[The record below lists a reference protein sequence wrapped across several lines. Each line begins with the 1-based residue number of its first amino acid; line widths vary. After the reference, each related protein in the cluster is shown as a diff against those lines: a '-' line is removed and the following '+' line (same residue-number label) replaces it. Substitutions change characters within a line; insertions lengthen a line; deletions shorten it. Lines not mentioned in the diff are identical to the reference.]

1 MAKVINT
8 ILNLRDNMS
17 KGLLAAA
24 RNTQGVTR
32 EMRTATREV
41 INFKN
46 KASKAVTD
54 TAKKVAALGTAAV
67 GAFGAFAIKSGMD
80 FEAQMSK
87 VEALVTAGSDDIQV
101 NAANMQRLTDAAKQ
115 MGATTKFSAT
125 ESAQALEYMAMAGWK
140 TDQMVSGLP
149 GIIYLAAASGEELGA
164 VSDIVTDALT
174 GFKLKASD
182 AAHFADVLATAAS
195 NSNTNVA
202 LMGETFKYAAP
213 VAGSLGYSIEDTAV
227 AIGVMANAGIKGEQ
241 AGTALRGILTNL
253 AKPSD
258 QVAGYMDALGI
269 SLTDTSGNVKPLSTL
284 MADLREK
291 FSGLTAAQQAEYAA
305 GIAGKNA
312 MSGLLAI
319 INESPENFEKLTTA
333 IANCDGVAQKQSETM
348 GNNLRGA
355 LTSAKSAAESVG
367 ITFYDAIKGK
377 ATDAVSSLTDKLRQW
392 QTDGTIDA
400 VAEKVGVAFGNA
412 VDKASDALTWLSQN
426 GDTVIGVL
434 KALGIA
440 FASVKVLEFGGNVAR
455 AVNDL
460 RLFTQ
465 TVIAV
470 AGPLRTS
477 TAQLITS
484 ATGWVHHAGMV
495 AIDKTALLA
504 HKVVGGAT
512 WLAGQAVALAKSTA
526 AWIKNTAVATA
537 NKTALLAH
545 KAAAGTAW
553 LAGQTAALAVSS
565 AAWVK
570 NTAMMAANKIGMAA
584 STIATGAVTAATTAA
599 TAAQWALN
607 AAFVATPIGWIV
619 LGLGALVAAG
629 VALYQNW
636 DTVKAKAS
644 ELWAKATEV
653 FTGIKDNIVGA
664 FDAAKE
670 KVSGFFSWLDD
681 KISNIPVIGGLYE
694 GGKGVISWIGDKLAG
709 NALGTSYWRGGLTRV
724 NERGGEIINLPSGT
738 QIIPHDVST
747 RMVQGGGVTV
757 NVTVM
762 GNMIGN
768 EQYADEMGE
777 IIVGKILAAHGNM

>member
-1 MAKVINT
+1 MAKVIQA
-8 ILNLRDNMS
+8 ILNLQDNMS
-17 KGLLAAA
+17 RGLLAAA

-41 INFKN
+41 VNFKN
-46 KASKAVTD
+46 KASAAVTD
-54 TAKKVAALGTAAV
+54 AAKKVAALGVAAV
-67 GAFGAFAIKSGMD
+67 GAFAAFSVKTGMD

-87 VEALVTAGSDDIQV
+87 VQAISGATATEVEALTAK
-101 NAANMQRLTDAAKQ
+101 AKE

-140 TDQMVSGLP
+140 TDQMIGGLP
-149 GIIYLAAASGEELGA
+149 GIMNLAAASGEDLAEI
-164 VSDIVTDALT
+164 SDIVTDALT
-174 GFKLKASD
+174 AFGLKASD
-182 AAHFADVLATAAS
+182 SAHFADVLAKAS
-195 NSNTNVA
+195 SSSNTNVS
-202 LMGETFKYAAP
+202 LMGNTFQYVAP
-213 VAGSLGYSIEDTAV
+213 VAGALGYSIEDTAV
-227 AIGVMANAGIKGEQ
+227 AIGLMANAGIKGEK
-241 AGTALRGILTNL
+241 AGTALRGALTNL

-258 QVAGYMDALGI
+258 TVAAYMDALNV
-269 SLTDTSGNVKPLSTL
+269 SLTDAQGNVKPLSAL
-284 MADLREK
+284 MVDLRQK
-291 FSGLTAAQQAEYAA
+291 FAGLTDAQKAEYAA
-305 GIAGKNA
+305 GIAGKEA

-319 INESPENFEKLTTA
+319 VNASDADFNNLTQA
-333 IANCDGVAQKQSETM
+333 IANSDGTAQSMAQTMQDNLKGQLEQLGGAVET
-348 GNNLRGA
+348 
-355 LTSAKSAAESVG
+355 VG
-367 ITFYDAIKGK
+367 LTFYDAIKGK
-377 ATDAVSSLTDKLRQW
+377 ATDAITSIADKISAW
-392 QTDGTIDA
+392 QSDGSIDA
-400 VAEKVGVAFGNA
+400 VAEKVGVVFGNA
-412 VDKASDALTWLSQN
+412 VDKASSALTWLSQN

-440 FASVKVLEFGGNVAR
+440 FAGVKVLEFAGNVAR

-460 RLFTQ
+460 SLFTQ

-470 AGPLRTS
+470 SGPMRTHAV
-477 TAQLITS
+477 TL
-484 ATGWVHHAGMV
+484 AT
-495 AIDKTALLA
+495 
-504 HKVVGGAT
+504 
-512 WLAGQAVALAKSTA
+512 
-526 AWIKNTAVATA
+526 
-537 NKTALLAH
+537 
-545 KAAAGTAW
+545 
-553 LAGQTAALAVSS
+553 SS

-584 STIATGAVTAATTAA
+584 SAVATGAVTAATTAA

-644 ELWAKATEV
+644 ELWVKATEV
-653 FTGIKDNIVGA
+653 FTGIKDSIVGA

-681 KISNIPVIGGLYE
+681 KISSVPVIGNIYE

>member
-1 MAKVINT
+1 MAKVIQA
-8 ILNLRDNMS
+8 ILNLQDNMS

-41 INFKN
+41 VNFKN
-46 KASKAVTD
+46 KASAAITD
-54 TAKKVAALGTAAV
+54 AAKKVATLGVAAV
-67 GAFGAFAIKSGMD
+67 GAFAAFSVKSGMD

-87 VEALVTAGSDDIQV
+87 VQAISGATATEV
-101 NAANMQRLTDAAKQ
+101 ATLTAKAKE
-115 MGATTKFSAT
+115 MGAKTKFSAT

-149 GIIYLAAASGEELGA
+149 GIMNLAAASGEDLA
-164 VSDIVTDALT
+164 SVSDIVTDALT
-174 GFKLKASD
+174 GFGLKASD
-182 AAHFADVLATAAS
+182 SAHFADVLAKAS
-195 NSNTNVA
+195 SSSNTNVA

-213 VAGSLGYSIEDTAV
+213 VAGALKYSIEDTAV
-227 AIGVMANAGIKGEQ
+227 AVGLMANAGIKGEQ
-241 AGTALRGILTNL
+241 AGTALRGVLTNL

-258 QVAGYMDALGI
+258 QVAGYMDALGV
-269 SLTDTSGNVKPLSTL
+269 SLTDTQGNVKPLSAL
-284 MADLREK
+284 MVDLRQK
-291 FSGLTAAQQAEYAA
+291 FAGLTDAQKAEYAA
-305 GIAGKNA
+305 GIAGKEA

-319 INESPENFEKLTTA
+319 VNASDADFNNLTQA
-333 IANCDGVAQKQSETM
+333 IADSDGTAQKMADTM
-348 GNNLRGA
+348 NNNLSGQ
-355 LTSAKSAAESVG
+355 LTLLKSAVEGAG
-367 ITFYDAIKGK
+367 ITFYEAIAGK
-377 ATDAVSSLTDKLRQW
+377 ATDAVTALSNKISQW
-392 QTDGTIDA
+392 QSDGSIDA
-400 VAEKVGVAFGNA
+400 VAEKVGVVFGNA

-440 FASVKVLEFGGNVAR
+440 FASVKVLEFTGNVAR

-470 AGPLRTS
+470 AVPLRTKAAALATS
-477 TAQLITS
+477 TAAWIKNTAAAGANRASLI
-484 ATGWVHHAGMV
+484 
-495 AIDKTALLA
+495 A
-504 HKVVGGAT
+504 HKAVGGVT
-512 WLAGQAVALAKSTA
+512 WLAGQTVALAKSTA
-526 AWIKNTAVATA
+526 AWVKNTVAAAA
-537 NKTALLAH
+537 NKTAILAH
-545 KAAAGTAW
+545 KAAAGAAW
-553 LAGQTAALAVSS
+553 LSAQTAALAVSS

-570 NTAMMAANKIGMAA
+570 NTAVMAANKIGMATSA
-584 STIATGAVTAATTAA
+584 IATGAVTAATTAA

-653 FTGIKDNIVGA
+653 FTGIKDSIVGA
-664 FDAAKE
+664 FDAAKD
-670 KVSGFFSWLDD
+670 KVSGFFSWLDN
-681 KISNIPVIGGLYE
+681 KISSVPVIGGLYE

-747 RMVQGGGVTV
+747 RMLQGGGVTV

>member
-1 MAKVINT
+1 MAKVIQA
-8 ILNLRDNMS
+8 ILNLQDNMS
-17 KGLLAAA
+17 RGLLAAA

-41 INFKN
+41 VNFKN
-46 KASKAVTD
+46 KASAAVTD
-54 TAKKVAALGTAAV
+54 AAKKVAALGVAAV
-67 GAFGAFAIKSGMD
+67 GAFAAFSVKTGMD
-80 FEAQMSK
+80 FESQMSK
-87 VEALVTAGSDDIQV
+87 VQAISGATATEVEALTAK
-101 NAANMQRLTDAAKQ
+101 AKE

-140 TDQMVSGLP
+140 TDQMIGGLP
-149 GIIYLAAASGEELGA
+149 GIMNLAAASGEDLAE

-174 GFKLKASD
+174 AFGLKASD
-182 AAHFADVLATAAS
+182 SAHFADVLAKAS
-195 NSNTNVA
+195 SSSNTNVS
-202 LMGETFKYAAP
+202 LMGNTFQYVAP
-213 VAGSLGYSIEDTAV
+213 VAGALGYSIEDTAV
-227 AIGVMANAGIKGEQ
+227 AIGLMANAGIKGEK
-241 AGTALRGILTNL
+241 AGTALRGALTNL

-258 QVAGYMDALGI
+258 TVAAYMDALNV
-269 SLTDTSGNVKPLSTL
+269 SLTDAQGNVKPLSAL
-284 MADLREK
+284 MVDLRQK
-291 FSGLTAAQQAEYAA
+291 FAGLTDAQKAEYAA
-305 GIAGKNA
+305 GIAGKEA

-319 INESPENFEKLTTA
+319 VNASDADFNNLTQA
-333 IANCDGVAQKQSETM
+333 IANSDGTAQSMAQTMQDNLKGQLEQLGGAVET
-348 GNNLRGA
+348 
-355 LTSAKSAAESVG
+355 VG
-367 ITFYDAIKGK
+367 LTFYDAIKGK
-377 ATDAVSSLTDKLRQW
+377 ATDAITSIADKISAW
-392 QTDGTIDA
+392 QSDGSIDA
-400 VAEKVGVAFGNA
+400 VAEKVGVVFGNA
-412 VDKASDALTWLSQN
+412 VDKASSALTWLSQN

-440 FASVKVLEFGGNVAR
+440 FAGVKVLEFAGNVAR

-460 RLFTQ
+460 SLFTQ

-470 AGPLRTS
+470 SGPMRTHAV
-477 TAQLITS
+477 TL
-484 ATGWVHHAGMV
+484 AT
-495 AIDKTALLA
+495 
-504 HKVVGGAT
+504 
-512 WLAGQAVALAKSTA
+512 
-526 AWIKNTAVATA
+526 
-537 NKTALLAH
+537 
-545 KAAAGTAW
+545 
-553 LAGQTAALAVSS
+553 SS

-584 STIATGAVTAATTAA
+584 SAVATGAVTAATTAA

-653 FTGIKDNIVGA
+653 FTGIKDSIVGA
-664 FDAAKE
+664 FDAAKD
-670 KVSGFFSWLDD
+670 KVSGFFSWLDN
-681 KISNIPVIGGLYE
+681 KISSIPVIGNIYE

>member
-17 KGLLAAA
+17 KGLVKAA
-24 RNTQGVTR
+24 REAQKNGANISTDMIR
-32 EMRTATREV
+32 ATRSV
-41 INFKN
+41 TSFKN

-54 TAKKVAALGTAAV
+54 TVKKLGVLSVAAA

-87 VEALVTAGSDDIQV
+87 VQAISGA
-101 NAANMQRLTDAAKQ
+101 NAEEMQLLTDKAKE
-115 MGATTKFSAT
+115 MGAKTKFSAT

-149 GIIYLAAASGEELGA
+149 GIMNLAAASGEDLA
-164 VSDIVTDALT
+164 SVSDIVTDALT
-174 GFKLKASD
+174 GFGLKASD
-182 AAHFADVLATAAS
+182 SAHFADVLAKAS
-195 NSNTNVA
+195 SSSNTNVA

-213 VAGSLGYSIEDTAV
+213 VAGALKYSIEDTAV
-227 AIGVMANAGIKGEQ
+227 AIGLMANAGIKGEQ
-241 AGTALRGILTNL
+241 AGTALRGVLTNL

-258 QVAGYMDALGI
+258 QVAGYMDALGV
-269 SLTDTSGNVKPLSTL
+269 SLTDTQGNVKPLSTL
-284 MADLREK
+284 MVDLRQK
-291 FSGLTAAQQAEYAA
+291 FAGLTDAQKAEYAA

-312 MSGLLAI
+312 LSGFLAI
-319 INESPENFEKLTTA
+319 VNASDADFNNLTQA
-333 IANCDGVAQKQSETM
+333 IANSDGTAQQMADTM
-348 GNNLRGA
+348 NNNLSGQ
-355 LTSAKSAAESVG
+355 LTLLKSAAEGIG
-367 ITFYDAIKGK
+367 ITFYDSIKGK
-377 ATDAVSSLTDKLRQW
+377 ATDAVKGLTDKLSQW

-400 VAEKVGVAFGNA
+400 IAAKVGDAFSIIMDKGSQA
-412 VDKASDALTWLSQN
+412 VSWVMQN
-426 GDTVIGVL
+426 KDGIISAIQGI
-434 KALGIA
+434 GIA
-440 FASVKVLEFGGNVAR
+440 FGIFKGAQLFGNIIQGVHN
-455 AVNDL
+455 L
-460 RLFTQ
+460 SLFGQ
-465 TVIAV
+465 TV
-470 AGPLRTS
+470 R
-477 TAQLITS
+477 
-484 ATGWVHHAGMV
+484 
-495 AIDKTALLA
+495 
-504 HKVVGGAT
+504 
-512 WLAGQAVALAKSTA
+512 
-526 AWIKNTAVATA
+526 AVATSDIPRFA
-537 NKTALLAH
+537 GGVVNVAKKFGGFMKTAVGFVAANPIVLIIAG
-545 KAAAGTAW
+545 AIAAGILIYKNWDTIKSGAI
-553 LAGQTAALAVSS
+553 ALWEKAKEVFSGITGSVSS
-565 AAWVK
+565 AVQSIK
-570 NTAMMAANKIGMAA
+570 
-584 STIATGAVTAATTAA
+584 
-599 TAAQWALN
+599 
-607 AAFVATPIGWIV
+607 
-619 LGLGALVAAG
+619 
-629 VALYQNW
+629 
-636 DTVKAKAS
+636 DKAS

-681 KISNIPVIGGLYE
+681 KISNIPVIGNIYE

>member
-1 MAKVINT
+1 MAKVIQA
-8 ILNLRDNMS
+8 ILNLQDNMS

-41 INFKN
+41 VNFKN
-46 KASKAVTD
+46 KASAAITD
-54 TAKKVAALGTAAV
+54 AAKKVATLGVAAV
-67 GAFGAFAIKSGMD
+67 GAFAAFSVKSGMD

-87 VEALVTAGSDDIQV
+87 VQAIS
-101 NAANMQRLTDAAKQ
+101 
-115 MGATTKFSAT
+115 GATATEVATLTAKAKEMGVKTKFSAT

-149 GIIYLAAASGEELGA
+149 GIINLAAASGEELA
-164 VSDIVTDALT
+164 SASDIVTDALT
-174 GFKLKASD
+174 GFGLKASD
-182 AAHFADVLATAAS
+182 SAHFADVLAKAS
-195 NSNTNVA
+195 SSSNTNVA

-213 VAGSLGYSIEDTAV
+213 VAGALKYSIEDTAV
-227 AIGVMANAGIKGEQ
+227 AIGLMANAGIKGEQ
-241 AGTALRGILTNL
+241 AGTALRGVLTNL

-258 QVAGYMDALGI
+258 QVAGYMDALGV
-269 SLTDTSGNVKPLSTL
+269 SLTDTQGNVKPLSAL
-284 MADLREK
+284 MVDLRQK
-291 FSGLTAAQQAEYAA
+291 FAGLTDAQKAEYAA

-312 MSGLLAI
+312 LSGFLAI
-319 INESPENFEKLTTA
+319 VNASDADFNNLTQA
-333 IANCDGVAQKQSETM
+333 IANSDGTAQQMADTM
-348 GNNLRGA
+348 NNNLSGQ
-355 LTSAKSAAESVG
+355 LTLLKSAVEGAG
-367 ITFYDAIKGK
+367 ITFYEAIAGK
-377 ATDAVSSLTDKLRQW
+377 ATGAVTALSNKISQW
-392 QTDGTIDA
+392 QSDGSIDA
-400 VAEKVGVAFGNA
+400 VAEKVGVVFGNA
-412 VDKASDALTWLSQN
+412 VDRASDALTWLSQN

-512 WLAGQAVALAKSTA
+512 WLAGQTVALAKSTA

-545 KAAAGTAW
+545 KAAAGAAW

-584 STIATGAVTAATTAA
+584 SAIATGAVTAATTAA

-681 KISNIPVIGGLYE
+681 KISNIPVIGNIYE

>member
-1 MAKVINT
+1 MAKVIQA
-8 ILNLRDNMS
+8 ILNLQDNMS
-17 KGLLAAA
+17 RGLLAAA

-41 INFKN
+41 VNFKN
-46 KASKAVTD
+46 KASAAVTD
-54 TAKKVAALGTAAV
+54 AAKKVAALGVAAV
-67 GAFGAFAIKSGMD
+67 GAFAAFSVKTGMD

-87 VEALVTAGSDDIQV
+87 VQAISGATATEVEALTAK
-101 NAANMQRLTDAAKQ
+101 AKE

-140 TDQMVSGLP
+140 TDQMIGGLP
-149 GIIYLAAASGEELGA
+149 GIMNLAAASGEDLAE

-174 GFKLKASD
+174 AFGLKASD
-182 AAHFADVLATAAS
+182 SAHFADVLAKAS
-195 NSNTNVA
+195 SSSNTNVS
-202 LMGETFKYAAP
+202 LMGNTFQYVAP
-213 VAGSLGYSIEDTAV
+213 VAGALGYSIEDTAV
-227 AIGVMANAGIKGEQ
+227 AIGLMANAGIKGEK
-241 AGTALRGILTNL
+241 AGTALRGALTNL

-258 QVAGYMDALGI
+258 TVAAYMDALNV
-269 SLTDTSGNVKPLSTL
+269 SLTDAQGNVKPLSAL
-284 MADLREK
+284 MVDLRQK
-291 FSGLTAAQQAEYAA
+291 FAGLTDAQKAEYAA
-305 GIAGKNA
+305 GIAGKEA

-319 INESPENFEKLTTA
+319 VNASDADFNNLTQA
-333 IANCDGVAQKQSETM
+333 IANSDGTAQSMAQTMQDNLKGQLEQLGGAVET
-348 GNNLRGA
+348 
-355 LTSAKSAAESVG
+355 VG
-367 ITFYDAIKGK
+367 LTFYDAIKGK
-377 ATDAVSSLTDKLRQW
+377 ATDAITSIADKISAW
-392 QTDGTIDA
+392 QSDGSIDA
-400 VAEKVGVAFGNA
+400 VAEKVGVVFGNA
-412 VDKASDALTWLSQN
+412 VDKASSALTWLSQN

-440 FASVKVLEFGGNVAR
+440 FAGVKVLEFAGNVAR

-460 RLFTQ
+460 SLFTQ

-470 AGPLRTS
+470 SGPMRTHAV
-477 TAQLITS
+477 TL
-484 ATGWVHHAGMV
+484 AT
-495 AIDKTALLA
+495 
-504 HKVVGGAT
+504 
-512 WLAGQAVALAKSTA
+512 
-526 AWIKNTAVATA
+526 
-537 NKTALLAH
+537 
-545 KAAAGTAW
+545 
-553 LAGQTAALAVSS
+553 SS

-584 STIATGAVTAATTAA
+584 SAVATGAVTAATTAA

-644 ELWAKATEV
+644 ELWVKATEV
-653 FTGIKDNIVGA
+653 FTGIKDSIVGA

-681 KISNIPVIGGLYE
+681 KISSVPVIGNIYE

>member
-1 MAKVINT
+1 MAKVIQA
-8 ILNLRDNMS
+8 ILNLQDKMS

-54 TAKKVAALGTAAV
+54 AAKKVAALGTAAV

-87 VEALVTAGSDDIQV
+87 VQAISGA
-101 NAANMQRLTDAAKQ
+101 NAEEMQLLTDKAKE
-115 MGATTKFSAT
+115 MGAKTKFSAT

-149 GIIYLAAASGEELGA
+149 GIMNLAAASGEDLA
-164 VSDIVTDALT
+164 SVSDIVTDALT
-174 GFKLKASD
+174 GFGLKASD
-182 AAHFADVLATAAS
+182 SAHFADVLAKAS
-195 NSNTNVA
+195 SSSNTNVA

-213 VAGSLGYSIEDTAV
+213 VAGALKYSIEDTAV
-227 AIGVMANAGIKGEQ
+227 AIGLMANAGIKGEQ
-241 AGTALRGILTNL
+241 AGTALRGVLTNL

-258 QVAGYMDALGI
+258 QVAGYMNALGV
-269 SLTDTSGNVKPLSTL
+269 SLTDTQGNVKPLSAL
-284 MADLREK
+284 MVDLRQK
-291 FSGLTAAQQAEYAA
+291 FAGLTDAQKAEYAA

-312 MSGLLAI
+312 LSGFLAI
-319 INESPENFEKLTTA
+319 VNASDADFNNLTQA
-333 IANCDGVAQKQSETM
+333 IANSDGTAQQMADTM
-348 GNNLRGA
+348 NNNLSGQ
-355 LTSAKSAAESVG
+355 LTLLKSAAEGIG
-367 ITFYDAIKGK
+367 ITFYDSIKGK
-377 ATDAVSSLTDKLRQW
+377 ATDAVKGLTDKLSQW

-400 VAEKVGVAFGNA
+400 IAAKVGDAFSIIMDKGSQA
-412 VDKASDALTWLSQN
+412 VSWVMQN
-426 GDTVIGVL
+426 KDGIISAIQGI
-434 KALGIA
+434 GIA
-440 FASVKVLEFGGNVAR
+440 FGIFKGAQLFGNIIQGVHN
-455 AVNDL
+455 L
-460 RLFTQ
+460 SLFGQ
-465 TVIAV
+465 TV
-470 AGPLRTS
+470 R
-477 TAQLITS
+477 
-484 ATGWVHHAGMV
+484 
-495 AIDKTALLA
+495 
-504 HKVVGGAT
+504 
-512 WLAGQAVALAKSTA
+512 
-526 AWIKNTAVATA
+526 AVATSDIPRFA
-537 NKTALLAH
+537 GGVVNVAKKFGGFMKTAVGFVAANPIVLIIAG
-545 KAAAGTAW
+545 AIAAGI
-553 LAGQTAALAVSS
+553 LIY
-565 AAWVK
+565 K
-570 NTAMMAANKIGMAA
+570 
-584 STIATGAVTAATTAA
+584 
-599 TAAQWALN
+599 
-607 AAFVATPIGWIV
+607 
-619 LGLGALVAAG
+619 
-629 VALYQNW
+629 NW
-636 DTVKAKAS
+636 DTIKSGAIALWEKAKEVFSGITGSVSLAVQSIKDKAS

-681 KISNIPVIGGLYE
+681 KISNIPVIGNIYE

-738 QIIPHDVST
+738 QIIPHDIST

>member
-54 TAKKVAALGTAAV
+54 AAKKVAALGTAAV

-87 VEALVTAGSDDIQV
+87 VEALVTAGSDDIQA

-125 ESAQALEYMAMAGWK
+125 ESAQTLEYMAMAGWK
-140 TDQMVSGLP
+140 TNQMVSGLP
-149 GIIYLAAASGEELGA
+149 GIINLAAASGEELA
-164 VSDIVTDALT
+164 SASDIVTDALT
-174 GFKLKASD
+174 GFGLKASD
-182 AAHFADVLATAAS
+182 SAHFADVLAKAS
-195 NSNTNVA
+195 SSSNTNVA

-213 VAGSLGYSIEDTAV
+213 VAGALKYSIEDTAV
-227 AIGVMANAGIKGEQ
+227 AIGLMANAGIKGEQ
-241 AGTALRGILTNL
+241 AGTALRGVLTNL

-258 QVAGYMDALGI
+258 QVAGYMDELGV
-269 SLTDTSGNVKPLSTL
+269 SLTDTQGNVKPLSAL
-284 MADLREK
+284 MVDLRQK
-291 FSGLTAAQQAEYAA
+291 FAGLTDAQKAEYAA

-312 MSGLLAI
+312 LSGFLAI
-319 INESPENFEKLTTA
+319 VNASDADFNNLTQA
-333 IANCDGVAQKQSETM
+333 IANSDGTAQQMADTM
-348 GNNLRGA
+348 NNNLSGQ
-355 LTSAKSAAESVG
+355 LTLLKSAAEGVG
-367 ITFYDAIKGK
+367 ITFYDSIKGK
-377 ATDAVSSLTDKLRQW
+377 ATDAVKGLTDKLSQW

-400 VAEKVGVAFGNA
+400 IAAKVGDAFSIIMDKGSQA
-412 VDKASDALTWLSQN
+412 VSWVMQN
-426 GDTVIGVL
+426 KDGIISAIQGI
-434 KALGIA
+434 GIA
-440 FASVKVLEFGGNVAR
+440 FGIFKGAQLFGNIIQGVHN
-455 AVNDL
+455 L
-460 RLFTQ
+460 SLFGQ
-465 TVIAV
+465 TV
-470 AGPLRTS
+470 R
-477 TAQLITS
+477 
-484 ATGWVHHAGMV
+484 
-495 AIDKTALLA
+495 
-504 HKVVGGAT
+504 
-512 WLAGQAVALAKSTA
+512 
-526 AWIKNTAVATA
+526 AVATSDIPRFA
-537 NKTALLAH
+537 GGVVNVAKKFGGFMKTAVGFVAANPIVLIIAG
-545 KAAAGTAW
+545 AIAAGILIYKNWDTIKSGAI
-553 LAGQTAALAVSS
+553 ALWEKAKEVFSGITGSVSS
-565 AAWVK
+565 AVQSIK
-570 NTAMMAANKIGMAA
+570 
-584 STIATGAVTAATTAA
+584 
-599 TAAQWALN
+599 
-607 AAFVATPIGWIV
+607 
-619 LGLGALVAAG
+619 
-629 VALYQNW
+629 
-636 DTVKAKAS
+636 DKAS

-681 KISNIPVIGGLYE
+681 KISNIPVIGNIYE

-738 QIIPHDVST
+738 QIIPHDIST

>member
-17 KGLLAAA
+17 KGLVKAA
-24 RNTQGVTR
+24 REAQKNGANISTDMIR
-32 EMRTATREV
+32 ATRSV
-41 INFKN
+41 TSFKN

-54 TAKKVAALGTAAV
+54 TVKKLGVLSVAAA

-87 VEALVTAGSDDIQV
+87 VQAISGA
-101 NAANMQRLTDAAKQ
+101 NAEEMQLLTDKAKE
-115 MGATTKFSAT
+115 MGAKTKFSAT

-149 GIIYLAAASGEELGA
+149 GIMNLAAASGEDLA
-164 VSDIVTDALT
+164 SVSDIVTDALT
-174 GFKLKASD
+174 GFGLKASD
-182 AAHFADVLATAAS
+182 SAHFADVLAKAS
-195 NSNTNVA
+195 SSSNTNVA

-213 VAGSLGYSIEDTAV
+213 VAGALKYSIEDTAV
-227 AIGVMANAGIKGEQ
+227 AIGLMANAGIKGEQ

-258 QVAGYMDALGI
+258 QVAGYMDALGV
-269 SLTDTSGNVKPLSTL
+269 SLTDTQGNVKPLSAL
-284 MADLREK
+284 MVDLRQK
-291 FSGLTAAQQAEYAA
+291 FAGLTDAQKAEYAA
-305 GIAGKNA
+305 GIAGKNSL
-312 MSGLLAI
+312 SGFLAI
-319 INESPENFEKLTTA
+319 VNASDADFNNLTQA
-333 IANCDGVAQKQSETM
+333 IANSDDTAQQMADTM
-348 GNNLRGA
+348 NNNLSGQ
-355 LTSAKSAAESVG
+355 LTLLKSAVEGAG
-367 ITFYDAIKGK
+367 ITFYEAIAGK
-377 ATDAVSSLTDKLRQW
+377 ATGAVTALSNKISQW
-392 QTDGTIDA
+392 QSDGSIDA
-400 VAEKVGVAFGNA
+400 VAEKVGVVFGNA

-440 FASVKVLEFGGNVAR
+440 FVGVKMLEFGGNVAR

-484 ATGWVHHAGMV
+484 ATDWVHHAGMV

-512 WLAGQAVALAKSTA
+512 WLAGQTVALAKSTA

-545 KAAAGTAW
+545 KAAAGAAW

-584 STIATGAVTAATTAA
+584 SAIATGAVTAATTAA

-644 ELWAKATEV
+644 ELWVKATEV

-681 KISNIPVIGGLYE
+681 KISNIPVIGNIYE

-738 QIIPHDVST
+738 QIIPHDIST

>member
-17 KGLLAAA
+17 KGLLSAA

-41 INFKN
+41 VNFKN
-46 KASKAVTD
+46 KASAAITD
-54 TAKKVAALGTAAV
+54 AAKKVAALGVAAV
-67 GAFGAFAIKSGMD
+67 GAFAAFSVKSGMD

-87 VEALVTAGSDDIQV
+87 VQAISGATATEV
-101 NAANMQRLTDAAKQ
+101 ATLTAKAKE
-115 MGATTKFSAT
+115 MGAKTKFSAT

-140 TDQMVSGLP
+140 ADQMVSGLP
-149 GIIYLAAASGEELGA
+149 GIMNLAAASGEDLAE

-174 GFKLKASD
+174 AFGLKASD
-182 AAHFADVLATAAS
+182 SAHFADVLAKAS
-195 NSNTNVA
+195 SSSNTNVS
-202 LMGETFKYAAP
+202 LMGNTFQYVAP
-213 VAGSLGYSIEDTAV
+213 VAGALGYSIEDTAV
-227 AIGVMANAGIKGEQ
+227 AIGLMANAGIKGEK
-241 AGTALRGILTNL
+241 AGTALRGALTNL

-258 QVAGYMDALGI
+258 QVAGYMEALGV
-269 SLTDTSGNVKPLSTL
+269 SLTDTQGNVKPLSTL
-284 MADLREK
+284 MVDLRQK
-291 FSGLTAAQQAEYAA
+291 FAGLTDAQKAEYAA
-305 GIAGKNA
+305 GIAGKEA

-319 INESPENFEKLTTA
+319 VNASDADFNNLTQA
-333 IANCDGVAQKQSETM
+333 IADSDGTAQKMADTM
-348 GNNLRGA
+348 NNNLSGQ
-355 LTSAKSAAESVG
+355 LTLLKSAVEGAG
-367 ITFYDAIKGK
+367 ITFYEAIAGK
-377 ATDAVSSLTDKLRQW
+377 ATGAVTALSNKISQW
-392 QTDGTIDA
+392 QSDGSIDA
-400 VAEKVGVAFGNA
+400 VAEKVGVVFGNA
-412 VDKASDALTWLSQN
+412 VDKASDALTWLGQN

-434 KALGIA
+434 KALAIA
-440 FASVKVLEFGGNVAR
+440 FAGVKILEFGGNVAR

-470 AGPLRTS
+470 AGPLRTKAAALATS
-477 TAQLITS
+477 TAAWIKNTAAAGANRVSLI
-484 ATGWVHHAGMV
+484 
-495 AIDKTALLA
+495 A
-504 HKVVGGAT
+504 HKAVGGAT
-512 WLAGQAVALAKSTA
+512 WLAGQTVALAKSTA

-545 KAAAGTAW
+545 KAAAGAAW

-570 NTAMMAANKIGMAA
+570 NTAVMAANKIGMAA
-584 STIATGAVTAATTAA
+584 SAIATGAVTAATTAA

-653 FTGIKDNIVGA
+653 FTGIKDSIVGA

-670 KVSGFFSWLDD
+670 KVSGFFAWIDN
-681 KISNIPVIGGLYE
+681 KISSIPVIGNIYE
-694 GGKGVISWIGDKLAG
+694 GGKGAISWVAGKLAG

>member
-17 KGLLAAA
+17 KGLVKAAKEA
-24 RNTQGVTR
+24 QKSGANIST
-32 EMRTATREV
+32 EMIRATRNV
-41 INFKN
+41 TSFKN
-46 KASKAVTD
+46 KATKAVTD
-54 TAKKVAALGTAAV
+54 TVKKLGVLSVAAA

-87 VEALVTAGSDDIQV
+87 VQAISGATATEI
-101 NAANMQRLTDAAKQ
+101 ATLTAKAKE
-115 MGATTKFSAT
+115 MGAKTKFSAT

-140 TDQMVSGLP
+140 ADQMVSGLP
-149 GIIYLAAASGEELGA
+149 GIMNLAAASGEDLAE

-174 GFKLKASD
+174 AFGLKASD
-182 AAHFADVLATAAS
+182 SAHFADVLAKAS
-195 NSNTNVA
+195 SSSNTNVS
-202 LMGETFKYAAP
+202 LMGNTFQYVAP
-213 VAGSLGYSIEDTAV
+213 VAGALGYSIEDTAV
-227 AIGVMANAGIKGEQ
+227 AIGLMANAGIKGEK
-241 AGTALRGILTNL
+241 AGTALRGALTNL

-258 QVAGYMDALGI
+258 QVAGYMDALGV
-269 SLTDTSGNVKPLSTL
+269 SLTDAQGNVKPLSAL
-284 MADLREK
+284 MVDLRQK
-291 FSGLTAAQQAEYAA
+291 FAGLTDAQKAEYAA
-305 GIAGKNA
+305 GIAGKEA

-319 INESPENFEKLTTA
+319 VNASDSDFNNLTQA
-333 IANCDGVAQKQSETM
+333 IANSDGTAQSMAQTMQDNLKGQLEQLGGAVET
-348 GNNLRGA
+348 
-355 LTSAKSAAESVG
+355 VG
-367 ITFYDAIKGK
+367 LTFYDAIKGK
-377 ATDAVSSLTDKLRQW
+377 ATDAITSIADKISAW
-392 QTDGTIDA
+392 QSDGSIDA
-400 VAEKVGVAFGNA
+400 VAEKVGVVFGNA
-412 VDKASDALTWLSQN
+412 VDKASSALTWLSQN

-440 FASVKVLEFGGNVAR
+440 FASVKVLEFAGNVAR
-455 AVNDL
+455 AINDL

-470 AGPLRTS
+470 AGPLRTKAAALATS
-477 TAQLITS
+477 TAAWIKNTAAAGANRVSLI
-484 ATGWVHHAGMV
+484 
-495 AIDKTALLA
+495 A
-504 HKVVGGAT
+504 HKAVGGAT
-512 WLAGQAVALAKSTA
+512 WLAGQTVALAKSTA
-526 AWIKNTAVATA
+526 AWVKNTAAAAA

-545 KAAAGTAW
+545 KAAAGAAW
-553 LAGQTAALAVSS
+553 LSAQTATLAVSS

-570 NTAMMAANKIGMAA
+570 NTAVMAANKIGMAA
-584 STIATGAVTAATTAA
+584 SAVATGAVTAATTAA

-653 FTGIKDNIVGA
+653 FTGIKDSIVGA

-670 KVSGFFSWLDD
+670 KVSGFFSWLDN
-681 KISNIPVIGGLYE
+681 KISSIPVIGNIYE
-694 GGKGVISWIGDKLAG
+694 GGKGAISWVSGKLAG

-738 QIIPHDVST
+738 QIIPHDIST
-747 RMVQGGGVTV
+747 RMVQGGSVTV